1 MSMMDDNAP
10 PSMGR
15 RQMLDRYEILAEI
28 ASGGMATVYLA
39 RLASAQGFERVV
51 AIKKLHPH
59 LEREKEFIEMF
70 LDEARIAA
78 RIHHPNVVATIEFGQ
93 TPRGHFLVMDYI
105 EGPTLAKL
113 LSKASATGE
122 PIPAPVAIRIVLDS
136 LAGLQVAHDLVNE
149 HGTAMDVVHRDV
161 SPQNI
166 LIGLDGTGRIT
177 DFGVARA
184 ASRLAVTR
192 TGQLKGKLGYMA
204 PEQARGEVTDRRA
217 DVFAMGIILWESL
230 AGRRLFKGRSDSEAE
245 TLSKVLYSD
254 IPRISSVVPGIAPA
268 LDEICAKALARKLT
282 DRFATCAEFIEA
294 LEQAAELSM
303 PQRAGG
309 PPGFRIASAR
319 DVAKYVEFTY
329 GAELAQRREA
339 LRNLAPVTGGPSPD
353 DIPTTANIPTL
364 NVNSTMSLSSVS
376 SMSAALLTVGAP
388 LQGPQ
393 LLMPQEA
400 PRTSKPLIAVLG
412 MAMVVTV
419 AAVVTMVWVV
429 TRPAPTAPALAA
441 STTIAAPSATT
452 SATTAPSASVSASA
466 APVASAPRPLGGPW
480 TGGKGPAKGPA
491 TAAPGGGDGLS
502 SNPYRH

>member
-1 MSMMDDNAP
+1 
-10 PSMGR
+10 
-15 RQMLDRYEILAEI
+15 MLDRYEILAEI

-51 AIKKLHPH
+51 AIKRLHPH

-204 PEQARGEVTDRRA
+204 PEQARGETTDRRA

-254 IPRISSVVPGIAPA
+254 IPRLASVVPGVAPA
-268 LDEICAKALARKLT
+268 LDEICAKALARKLP

-309 PPGFRIASAR
+309 PAGFRIASAR
-319 DVAKYVEFTY
+319 DVAKYVEFAY

-339 LRNLAPVTGGPSPD
+339 LKNLAPVTGGPTPD
-353 DIPTTANIPTL
+353 DIPTAAHIPML
-364 NVNSTMSLSSVS
+364 GANSTMNLSSVS
-376 SMSAALLTVGAP
+376 SMSAALLSVSRTSSPPGSQP
-388 LQGPQ
+388 M
-393 LLMPQEA
+393 MPMEE
-400 PRTSKPLIAVLG
+400 PRTSRPLLAILG

-419 AAVVTMVWVV
+419 AALVTMVWVV
-429 TRPAPTAPALAA
+429 TRAPQVPTLAVSTTAPVI
-441 STTIAAPSATT
+441 SAAPSAT
-452 SATTAPSASVSASA
+452 ASASA
-466 APVASAPRPLGGPW
+466 APSATASVSAAPTASAPRWNAGGPW
-480 TGGKGPAKGPA
+480 TGGKGPVKGVPA
-491 TAAPGGGDGLS
+491 TTATQGGGDGLS